1 MTTICPKCRAVRAAD
16 AQSPAWQCPSC
27 GVAYAKASGD
37 TVAHGGAGVRSSGG
51 GGDGGSSSA
60 IGSIPW
66 FKLFAML
73 AIAYGAWLGYQRVA
87 TGGAGRGAGAASI
100 SHVGRI
106 SSNPSTEQLTQL
118 ATSAATS
125 DVVMYSATWCP
136 NCAAAKSWLG
146 QYGFKA
152 QVCEVDKDSACQAQ
166 LQTLDPQMGVPYLIV
181 KGRHMKDG
189 FDSDEFL
196 AALAGPVQK
205 PAN

>member
-1 MTTICPKCRAVRAAD
+1 MTTICPKCRTVRATNT
-16 AQSPAWQCPSC
+16 QVPAWQCPSC
-27 GVAYAKASGD
+27 GVAYAKAAGD
-37 TVAHGGAGVRSSGG
+37 AVARGGAGDGPSIH

-60 IGSIPW
+60 IGSISW

-87 TGGAGRGAGAASI
+87 TGGVGNGAGASSI
-100 SHVGRI
+100 SHAVRI
-106 SSNPSTEQLTQL
+106 SSSPSTEQLTQL
-118 ATSAATS
+118 AASAAAS

-146 QYGFKA
+146 QHGFKA
-152 QVCEVDKDSACQAQ
+152 QICEVDKDSACQAQ
-166 LQTLDPQMGVPYLIV
+166 LQTLDSQMGVPYLIV

-205 PAN
+205 AAN

>member
-16 AQSPAWQCPSC
+16 VPSPVRQCPSC
-27 GVAYAKASGD
+27 SVAYAKASGD
-37 TVAHGGAGVRSSGG
+37 TVARGGAGVRSSGRG
-51 GGDGGSSSA
+51 GIGGRSSA
-60 IGSIPW
+60 IGSIPR
-66 FKLFAML
+66 FKLFAVL
-73 AIAYGAWLGYQRVA
+73 VIAYVAWLGYQRVA
-87 TGGAGRGAGAASI
+87 TGSAGTAAGASSI
-100 SHVGRI
+100 SHAGRI

-118 ATSAATS
+118 ASSAAAS
-125 DVVMYSATWCP
+125 DVMMYSATWCP

-152 QVCEVDKDSACQAQ
+152 QICEIDKDSACQAQ

-196 AALAGPVQK
+196 AALTGPVQK
-205 PAN
+205 SAN

>member
-1 MTTICPKCRAVRAAD
+1 MSHRAGNQHASAYLAMPKLRRGLC
-16 AQSPAWQCPSC
+16 QSV
-27 GVAYAKASGD
+27 GRYVAR
-37 TVAHGGAGVRSSGG
+37 GGAGDGPSRH
-51 GGDGGSSSA
+51 GGDGSNSSA

-73 AIAYGAWLGYQRVA
+73 AIAYGAWLGYQRLA
-87 TGGAGRGAGAASI
+87 TGGAGTDAGASSN
-100 SHVGRI
+100 SHAGRI
-106 SSNPSTEQLTQL
+106 GSNLSAEQLTQL
-118 ATSAATS
+118 AASAAAS
-125 DVVMYSATWCP
+125 DAVMCSATWCP

-152 QVCEVDKDSACQAQ
+152 QICEVDRDSACQAQ

-196 AALAGPVQK
+196 AALAGPVR
-205 PAN
+205 